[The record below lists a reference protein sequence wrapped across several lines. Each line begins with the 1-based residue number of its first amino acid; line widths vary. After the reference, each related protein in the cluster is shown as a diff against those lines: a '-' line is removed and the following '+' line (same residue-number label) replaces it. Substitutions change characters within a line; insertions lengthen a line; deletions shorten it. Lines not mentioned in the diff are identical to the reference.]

1 MKTIDEEAGEQ
12 AKQCAN
18 FWYDKDAN
26 PLEWVAKA
34 KPFSYGFKAGAEFA
48 QRWIPV
54 SEPPEDNSIVLVKS
68 ESPFKYSTAWYTNG
82 KFKCDF
88 IGISHERVTH
98 WRPINMK

>member
-1 MKTIDEEAGEQ
+1 MKTIEEA
-12 AKQCAN
+12 AKECA
-18 FWYDKDAN
+18 YAN
-26 PLEWVAKA
+26 CETEGKRNPYIQ
-34 KPFSYGFKAGAEFA
+34 FGFIAGAEFA

-98 WRPINMK
+98 WRPINIK